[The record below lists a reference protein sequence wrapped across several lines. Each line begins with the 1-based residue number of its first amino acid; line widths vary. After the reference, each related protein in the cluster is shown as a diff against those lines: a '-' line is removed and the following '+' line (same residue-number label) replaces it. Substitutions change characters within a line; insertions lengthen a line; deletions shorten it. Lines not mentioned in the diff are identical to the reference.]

1 VIARRHLIASAV
13 ALIAA
18 ASLGYGAAQRVKG
31 RSAAPAP
38 AAGKGGEPEQHD
50 APGLVPLELAD
61 AAAAGVLVVTPG
73 RGGGA
78 DLLLPGRVTLAANAL
93 AALGAPV
100 SGTVERVH
108 VSPGDSIA
116 AGTPIATLRS
126 AEAAATRAGLDATG
140 AGARAAQAAA
150 SRDRRLFEAGVVARQ
165 DWETSQAAA
174 EKAQADYR
182 AAQAQVRAMGQPG
195 VNGVTVLRSPIAGVV
210 TRIETQVGGFLAQ
223 GALVA
228 EIADQSR
235 AEYVF
240 DAPAAAA
247 DSIRLGQ
254 VIHVQTPD
262 GQETPATISAVAPGA
277 SGGNAA
283 TVRARPSGKTA
294 PVGSVVSARV
304 MTGANARS
312 EGGGAIVVPS
322 DAIQTVA
329 GRPVVFVVEAAGFRA
344 TPVTPGRVAAG
355 STEILRGLTGSERI
369 AGKGAFLLK
378 AELGKGEA
386 GHED

>member
-1 VIARRHLIASAV
+1 MIARRSIIASVV

-18 ASLGYGAAQRVKG
+18 AGLGYEAAQFVAN
-31 RSAAPAP
+31 RSAAPAHEEE
-38 AAGKGGEPEQHD
+38 GGEHEEHGAAD
-50 APGLVPLELAD
+50 LVPLRLAD
-61 AAAAGVLVVTPG
+61 AAAAGVSVVTPG

-78 DLLLPGRVTLAANAL
+78 DILLPGRVTLAANAL

-108 VSPGDSIA
+108 VSVGANIA
-116 AGTPIATLRS
+116 AGSPIATLRS
-126 AEAAATRAGLDATG
+126 ADAASGRANLDAAG
-140 AGARAAQAAA
+140 AGVKAAQAAA
-150 SRDRRLFEAGVVARQ
+150 NRDRRLFEAGVVARQ
-165 DWETSQAAA
+165 DWEASQAVA

-182 AAQAQVRAMGQPG
+182 AAQAQVRAMGGPG

-210 TRIETQVGGFLAQ
+210 TRIETQVGSFVTQ

-240 DAPAAAA
+240 DAPAVAAV
-247 DSIRLGQ
+247 SIRLGQ

-262 GQETPATISAVAPGA
+262 GQEAPATINAVAPGA
-277 SGGNAA
+277 SGGNTA
-283 TVRARPSGKTA
+283 TVRATPTGKTA

-304 MTGANARS
+304 MTGTRGS
-312 EGGGAIVVPS
+312 GVVIVPS
-322 DAIQTVA
+322 EAVQTVE
-329 GRPVVFVVEAAGFRA
+329 GRPVVFVVETAGFRA
-344 TPVTPGRVAAG
+344 KPVTPGRVAAG
-355 STEILRGLTGSERI
+355 STEILRGLMGAERI